1 MFDDLNPGA
10 GAGAPTGGSPPP
22 PGSLGV
28 TGPPPDGSV
37 AGSPPASLDWTTA
50 PQQFRDGHSKL
61 QGEYRETKQGLDRW
75 NQLGNY
81 DDISR
86 IHQTYS
92 ALQTEAAQLGQWLG
106 FDGQEVS
113 SYFQQDPAGT
123 VAVLRQM
130 VKKATESG
138 QPPTTNDVHALIQR
152 GIEDAVRPLREER
165 EERLNQQAESRFD
178 GQLTPYIKTAF
189 PHGLPDSWQQAME
202 GLAWQLVIDSN
213 DTYSGLRDRGDI
225 QGLKPAFDQART
237 TLLKLYTDMQEF
249 EKRRISGGQPPPGP
263 PQGNG
268 QPKKLAT
275 IDDVLARIADKSI
288 PEDQLTRF

>member
-10 GAGAPTGGSPPP
+10 GAGAPQGGSPPP
-22 PGSLGV
+22 PDSGVSLGS
-28 TGPPPDGSV
+28 PPAGSV

-50 PQQFRDGHSKL
+50 PQQFRDGHSRL
-61 QGEYRETKQGLDRW
+61 QGEYQQTKQGLDRW

-92 ALQTEAAQLGQWLG
+92 ALQTEASQLGQWLG

-113 SYFQQDPAGT
+113 NYFLQDPAGT

-130 VKKATESG
+130 AKKATESG
-138 QPPTTNDVHALIQR
+138 QPPTANDVRALVEH
-152 GIEDAVRPLREER
+152 GINERMKPFENER

-178 GQLTPYIKTAF
+178 GQLAPYIKTAF

-213 DTYSGLRDRGDI
+213 DNYSALRDKGDTN
-225 QGLKPAFDQART
+225 GLKTAFDQART

-249 EKRRISGGQPPPGP
+249 EKKRISGGQPPPGP
-263 PQGNG
+263 PPNNG
-268 QPKKLAT
+268 QPKKVTT
-275 IDDVLARIADKSI
+275 IDDVLARIADRSI
-288 PEDQLTRF
+288 PDNAIFER

>member
-1 MFDDLNPGA
+1 MLDDVNPGA
-10 GAGAPTGGSPPP
+10 GAGAPQGGSPPP
-22 PGSLGV
+22 PGSSGV
-28 TGPPPDGSV
+28 PGSPPDGSV
-37 AGSPPASLDWTTA
+37 AGSPPAALDWTTA

-92 ALQTEAAQLGQWLG
+92 ALQTEASQLGSWLG

-113 SYFQQDPAGT
+113 NYFLQDPAGT

-138 QPPTTNDVHALIQR
+138 QPPTANDVRALVEH
-152 GIEDAVRPLREER
+152 GINERMKPFENER

-178 GQLTPYIKTAF
+178 GQLAPYIKTAF

-202 GLAWQLVIDSN
+202 GLAWQLVIDN
-213 DTYSGLRDRGDI
+213 KDMYSPLRNEGMV
-225 QGLKPAFDQART
+225 QGLKPAFDQAKT

-249 EKRRISGGQPPPGP
+249 EKKRIAGGRSEPQP
-263 PQGNG
+263 QSNG
-268 QPKKLAT
+268 QPKKLQT

-288 PEDQLTRF
+288 PDDAIFGR